1 MNKHAQD
8 YTGWFLYYLSPNE
21 NVGHYRNGNKN
32 VIIDF
37 SFSLRYNIRDSY
49 IISVILEIQ
58 DIRVVNTSTSK
69 PCWCEWDFI
78 NKYYPRKSVH
88 KCVVHFLCYCTFIYK
103 TQKNMYRRRKRFLSS
118 DVQQPITLEYKL
130 DYFCFPAYTC
140 FLQGNVF

>member
-8 YTGWFLYYLSPNE
+8 YTGWFLYYLSKNE
-21 NVGHYRNGNKN
+21 NDGQYRNGNRN
-32 VIIDF
+32 VIFD
-37 SFSLRYNIRDSY
+37 LPRYNTRDSY

-69 PCWCEWDFI
+69 PCWYEWDFI

-140 FLQGNVF
+140 FLWGIVF

>member
-1 MNKHAQD
+1 MRK
-8 YTGWFLYYLSPNE
+8 TILGGFFVVYLKMKMMVNILTE
-21 NVGHYRNGNKN
+21 TKM
-32 VIIDF
+32 
-37 SFSLRYNIRDSY
+37 SFSTFLLRYIIRDSY
-49 IISVILEIQ
+49 TISVLFEIQ

-69 PCWCEWDFI
+69 PCWYEWDFI

-140 FLQGNVF
+140 FLRGIVF